1 MSFEHHYQ
9 KVQGIVHRARK
20 DYFIKLWEKSDW
32 DQEGMFTLYQLLQAH
47 PGIEEDP
54 AKLYTYFKVKFRNY
68 IKDKV
73 RRQESQKRKFDRM
86 NHEDITELSHLVA
99 EGGGMLSDDKVLLQ
113 DMLRSY
119 RKQLSDKDQANYA
132 ALISGQRFKGRRQM
146 LQDLRTYLADFRE

>member
-1 MSFEHHYQ
+1 MSSEHHYQ
-9 KVQGIVHRARK
+9 KVQGIVHKARK

-32 DQEGMFTLYQLLQAH
+32 DQEGMFILYQLLQAH

-99 EGGGMLSDDKVLLQ
+99 EGGMLSDDKVLLQ

-119 RKQLSDKDQANYA
+119 RKQLSDKDQANYS
-132 ALISGQRFKGRRQM
+132 ALISGQRFKGRSQM

>member
-1 MSFEHHYQ
+1 MSSFENIYQ
-9 KVQGIVHRARK
+9 SVQGIVHKARK

-32 DQEGMFTLYQLLQAH
+32 DQEGMLLLYQLLCAH
-47 PGIEEDP
+47 PGIEENP
-54 AKLYTYFKVKFRNY
+54 PQLYTYFKVQFRNH

-99 EGGGMLSDDKVLLQ
+99 EEGMLSDDKVLLK

-119 RKQLSDKDQANYA
+119 RQQLPASEQANYQ
-132 ALISGQRFKGRRQM
+132 ALISGQRFKGRRRM
-146 LQDLRTYLADFRE
+146 LNQLQTYLADFSE

>member
-9 KVQGIVHRARK
+9 KVQGIVHKARK

-32 DQEGMFTLYQLLQAH
+32 DQEGMFILYQLLQAQ

-132 ALISGQRFKGRRQM
+132 ALISGQRRRQM

>member
-1 MSFEHHYQ
+1 MSFERHYQ
-9 KVQGIVHRARK
+9 KVQGIVHKARK

-32 DQEGMFTLYQLLQAH
+32 DQEGMLILYQLLQAFLFN
-47 PGIEEDP
+47 DAAP
-54 AKLYTYFKVKFRNY
+54 AEIYTYFKVKFRNY

-99 EGGGMLSDDKVLLQ
+99 EGGMLSDDKVLLQ

-119 RKQLSDKDQANYA
+119 RKQLSERDQANYA

-146 LQDLRTYLADFRE
+146 LQDLQTYLADFRE